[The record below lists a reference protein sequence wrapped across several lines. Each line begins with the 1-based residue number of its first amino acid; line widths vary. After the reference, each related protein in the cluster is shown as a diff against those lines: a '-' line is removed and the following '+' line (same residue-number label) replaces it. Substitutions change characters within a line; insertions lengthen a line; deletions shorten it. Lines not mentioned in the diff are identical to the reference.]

1 MSVCEHSENFR
12 MEILKLMK
20 KLYKHTHVPDTE
32 IQVTERTSKVGF
44 ACINFVCTTGNYTR
58 VNKIIV
64 IMICT
69 R

>member
-1 MSVCEHSENFR
+1 
-12 MEILKLMK
+12 MK
-20 KLYKHTHVPDTE
+20 KLCKHTHVPDTE